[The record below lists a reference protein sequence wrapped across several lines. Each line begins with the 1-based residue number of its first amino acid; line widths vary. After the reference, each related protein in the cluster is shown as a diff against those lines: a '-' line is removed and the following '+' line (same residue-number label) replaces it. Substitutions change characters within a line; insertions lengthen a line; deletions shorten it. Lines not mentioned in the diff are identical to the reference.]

1 MAGFVPYHSDAW
13 LLLSQ
18 LLRTILMGQLHA
30 AMAVDHLGLLLV
42 ALLTAL
48 LIGTSG
54 LLVTLES

>member
-1 MAGFVPYHSDAW
+1 
-13 LLLSQ
+13 
-18 LLRTILMGQLHA
+18 MGQLHA